1 MREYYKKEFFICLF
15 TGFLGTHKFYEKKI
29 GLGLLYLLTVGL
41 VGFGWIID
49 TVILFKLAFLTTEEK
64 LEERNIIKAE
74 KKEIRKQ
81 EVKEWMEER
90 ERRKN
95 SNEVCCPKCGSTSI
109 TANKKG
115 WSLRK
120 GLVGAVLI
128 NPIGG
133 AATGMIGK
141 NKIIITCL
149 KCGYRFKPGH

>member
-1 MREYYKKEFFICLF
+1 
-15 TGFLGTHKFYEKKI
+15 
-29 GLGLLYLLTVGL
+29 
-41 VGFGWIID
+41 
-49 TVILFKLAFLTTEEK
+49 
-64 LEERNIIKAE
+64 
-74 KKEIRKQ
+74 
-81 EVKEWMEER
+81 MEER

-115 WSLRK
+115 WSLGK

-133 AATGMIGK
+133 AATRMIGK